1 MVCWQT
7 RSLVVVSISLMHTSN
22 VVNSEGEEGIELCS
36 PSPLLGYLFT
46 HSKPIHHMFLPSKV
60 LTWTLVG
67 PIPFLLSENST
78 ASFLGPMER
87 GEGEEGQRGV
97 LVKYL

>member
-1 MVCWQT
+1 M
-7 RSLVVVSISLMHTSN
+7 LSITS
-22 VVNSEGEEGIELCS
+22 
-36 PSPLLGYLFT
+36 LLGYLFT

-78 ASFLGPMER
+78 AFFLGPMER

>member
-1 MVCWQT
+1 M
-7 RSLVVVSISLMHTSN
+7 LSITSF
-22 VVNSEGEEGIELCS
+22 GI
-36 PSPLLGYLFT
+36 PFYPQRA
-46 HSKPIHHMFLPSKV
+46 IHHMFLPSKV